1 MARIR
6 LPCVPRLAYT
16 PSTSADTPSTSPVTQ
31 LYTQADTLP
40 NMPGY
45 VRRSSMFAKGA
56 GCPSRDDRASL
67 CTLSKIASASR
78 SQSFDGAM
86 RSQDEIQ
93 ARKAAIL
100 ENMGHPFLVRH
111 RMSSFASLS
120 SSCHRSLVFA
130 VQYVGYAQELL
141 SMLMSLHPRRLHFS
155 RRKNGQIKSLV
166 WTAQPHSSK
175 SVDAAHAPVTPYQV
189 GRSQA
194 QRALCSD

>member
-130 VQYVGYAQELL
+130 VQYVGYASGVVVNVNVTSSQTTTLFEKEERPDQELGLDCATTFQQECRCRSCTCYPL
-141 SMLMSLHPRRLHFS
+141 S
-155 RRKNGQIKSLV
+155 G
-166 WTAQPHSSK
+166 WTFAS
-175 SVDAAHAPVTPYQV
+175 AASPV
-189 GRSQA
+189 
-194 QRALCSD
+194 